1 MSFSAPPKTNSPLRL
16 TVLLCLAEVLIML
29 NNAFPG
35 MLPQFQALWGLSNG
49 EAGWLSGM
57 YYGGYI
63 LATLPLVALTDARD
77 ARTIYLCC
85 AGLSA
90 LSSFAFALLADGFWS
105 ALVLRIL
112 GGMALAGTYM
122 VGLRILTDR
131 TEGRAQSRAIAF
143 YTAHFAMGS
152 AISLW
157 VAGTVVD
164 WIGWEGAYHLSGIGG
179 LLALLIVFFAVS
191 PGPPKSQP
199 LRWRETLDLRPAL
212 RNKRSL
218 GFNLAYACHG
228 WELFAFRSFILS
240 FLVFATAGRADALP
254 LGLSP
259 TDLAGIALVLGLPGS
274 VIGNELGHR
283 FGRVPML
290 TAVMVTS
297 GLLGLSLAFAASGPI
312 WLLVVLLLCYGVTVS
327 ADSSLLTGGA
337 IAAAAKDRRGVTL
350 ALHSLLGFAASAPA
364 PVAFGYVLDMG
375 GGEGNHT
382 AWILAFAVLSFGIFL
397 GPVLL
402 RYMTHKADAEAAEA
416 GNDRPDS

>member
-1 MSFSAPPKTNSPLRL
+1 MTLAAPPKTSSPLRL
-16 TVLLCLAEVLIML
+16 TALLCLAEVMIML

-35 MLPQFQALWGLSNG
+35 MLPQFQALWNLSNG

-63 LATLPLVALTDARD
+63 LATLPLVALTDARE
-77 ARTIYLCC
+77 ARTIYLWC
-85 AGLSA
+85 AGLCA
-90 LSSFAFALLADGFWS
+90 LSSFAFGLLAEGFWS
-105 ALVLRIL
+105 ALLLRIL
-112 GGMALAGTYM
+112 GGVALAGTYM
-122 VGLRILTDR
+122 VGLRLLTDR

-143 YTAHFAMGS
+143 YTAHFALGN

-157 VAGTVVD
+157 VAGTVID
-164 WIGWEGAYHLSGIGG
+164 WVGWEGAYHLSGLGG
-179 LLALLIVFFAVS
+179 LLALLIVLLAVR

-240 FLVFATAGRADALP
+240 FLVFATAGRTQELP
-254 LGLSP
+254 LGLSA

-283 FGRVPML
+283 FGRVRML
-290 TAVMVTS
+290 TLIMAAS
-297 GLLGLSLAFAASGPI
+297 GLLGIALAFAATGPI
-312 WLLVVLLLCYGVTVS
+312 WLLVLLLLCYGVSVS
-327 ADSSLLTGGA
+327 ADSSLITGGA
-337 IAAAAKDRRGVTL
+337 IEVAQKDKRGVTL

-364 PVAFGYVLDMG
+364 PVAFGYVLDFS
-375 GGEGNHT
+375 GGEGSAG
-382 AWILAFAVLSFGIFL
+382 AWILAFGVLSLGIWL

-402 RYMTHKADAEAAEA
+402 RSMTRRAEAEAAA
-416 GNDRPDS
+416 APHDRRDP